1 MLYACLCVPA
11 RACAAVRAHTCA
23 TCLPALHA
31 LLLSLLLRWRHE
43 REGVCIPKKIILPSR
58 PSSAAFRLHP
68 PLPVHL
74 APPTPRRCEMCARSL
89 KEGSQQHGGLSP
101 LINQNI
107 ASRDPVSSRNGA
119 VAHKAFTLSA
129 YCTPRECV
137 NESNRTVFVSDVDR
151 RINRGDGGGEPFND
165 INSFHSQISPGSA
178 TPTEDA
184 VYPHPSQITL
194 PLIH

>member
-1 MLYACLCVPA
+1 MREMCYVMSPKHTIVDYGRVWIRAHVACCMHACEGARA

-31 LLLSLLLRWRHE
+31 LLLSLLLRRRDE

-74 APPTPRRCEMCARSL
+74 PPPSPPRRCEMCARSL

-101 LINQNI
+101 LVNQNI

-119 VAHKAFTLSA
+119 VAHKAFTLSVIA
-129 YCTPRECV
+129 H
-137 NESNRTVFVSDVDR
+137 
-151 RINRGDGGGEPFND
+151 RGN
-165 INSFHSQISPGSA
+165 
-178 TPTEDA
+178 
-184 VYPHPSQITL
+184 V
-194 PLIH
+194 